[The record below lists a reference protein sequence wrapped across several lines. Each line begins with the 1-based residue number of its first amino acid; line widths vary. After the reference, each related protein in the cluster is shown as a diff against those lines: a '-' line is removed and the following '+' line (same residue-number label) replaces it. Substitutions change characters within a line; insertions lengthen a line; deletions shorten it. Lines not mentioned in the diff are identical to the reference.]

1 MTYQI
6 QRCDRNGEWED
17 IFRAEFDEL
26 KEAKMYANEWA
37 RKDPKCAWGVQVV
50 DLEGTVVF
58 EP

>member
-6 QRCDRNGEWED
+6 QRADRKGEWED
-17 IFRAEFDEL
+17 VFKAAFDEL
-26 KEAKMYANEWA
+26 AEAKSYANEWA

-50 DLEGTVVF
+50 NSEGAVVF